1 MNRLRG
7 CFLLSAAVVLV
18 LLSLSSPAIPQAAMA
33 APKAGAQSAQAATAS
48 PAPTPAITEYKLP
61 PDKLAKATALY
72 HTRILIAVWDPV
84 FGIVLLVLLLWVR
97 LAPRY
102 RNVAERASRYRFVQA
117 LIFVPLF
124 ILTMD
129 VLSLPFEMY
138 KQHVQRAYGLSV
150 QGWGSWF
157 GDMGKNEAIT
167 LIIGI
172 PMIWL
177 LFAIIRKSAA
187 RWWFYF
193 WLICVPFAVF
203 LIFVEPVII
212 DPLFNKF
219 EPLEKAQP
227 QLVQPLQDVA
237 HRGGL
242 EIPVARMYEMKA
254 SEKVTTYNA
263 YVTGIGAT
271 KRIVVWDN
279 TAKDMTIPQTQFVFG
294 HEMGHYVLNHIY
306 KLLAFFLGLL
316 FIMFWLGRR
325 IALGFLARWGGRWD
339 IRDIADYAA
348 LPALLLVLN
357 LLFLVGNPIVNT
369 FSRHVEHDA
378 DIHGLEVTHG
388 LVPESPQ
395 VAAQAF
401 QKLGEKAY
409 SYPTPNSVFVFCFA
423 NHPPIPDRVKFALG
437 YHPWDEGKPN
447 QFVK

>member
-1 MNRLRG
+1 M
-7 CFLLSAAVVLV
+7 LSAAAVLV
-18 LLSLSSPAIPQAAMA
+18 LVFLSSPAIPQA
-33 APKAGAQSAQAATAS
+33 PVAQPAQTATAS
-48 PAPTPAITEYKLP
+48 AVPAPPITEYKLP

-72 HTRILIAVWDPV
+72 HTRVLIAVWDPV
-84 FGIVLLVLLLWVR
+84 FGIVLLVALLWVR

-177 LFAIIRKSAA
+177 LFAIIRKSPV

-193 WLICVPFAVF
+193 WLICVPFTVF
-203 LIFVEPVII
+203 LIFIEPVII

-227 QLVQPLQDVA
+227 QLVQPLQDIA

-242 EIPVARMYEMKA
+242 DIPVARMYEMKA

-279 TAKDMTIPQTQFVFG
+279 TAKDMTIPETQFVFG

-306 KLLAFFLGLL
+306 KLLAFSLGLL

-325 IALGFLARWGGRWD
+325 IALAFLARWGGRWD
-339 IRDIADYAA
+339 IPDIADYSA
-348 LPALLLVLN
+348 LPVLLLVLN
-357 LLFLVGNPIVNT
+357 LLFLVGNPIANT
-369 FSRHVEHDA
+369 FSRSVEHDA

-388 LVPESPQ
+388 LVPNSPQ

-401 QKLGEKAY
+401 QQLGEKAY
-409 SYPTPNSVFVFCFA
+409 SYPAPNPVFVLCFA
-423 NHPPIPDRVKFALG
+423 NHPPIADRVKFALS

-447 QFVK
+447 EFVK

>member
-1 MNRLRG
+1 M
-7 CFLLSAAVVLV
+7 
-18 LLSLSSPAIPQAAMA
+18 PQAAAVPKVGAQPAQTTTAAA
-33 APKAGAQSAQAATAS
+33 AP
-48 PAPTPAITEYKLP
+48 APPITEYKLA

-72 HTRILIAVWDPV
+72 HTRVLIAVWDPV
-84 FGIVLLVLLLWVR
+84 FGILLLVVLLWLR

-102 RNVAERASRYRFVQA
+102 RTLAERASRYRFVQA

-124 ILTMD
+124 ILTVD
-129 VLSLPFEMY
+129 LLTLPWEMY
-138 KQHVQRAYGLSV
+138 QQHVQRAYGLSV

-157 GDMGKNEAIT
+157 GDMGKGEVIS

-177 LFAIIRKSAA
+177 LFAIIRKSPA

-193 WLICVPFAVF
+193 WLICVPFVTI
-203 LIFVEPVII
+203 LIFVQPVII

-227 QLVQPLQDVA
+227 QLVKPLQDVA

-242 EIPVARMYEMKA
+242 NIPDSRMFEMKA

-279 TAKDMTIPQTQFVFG
+279 TAKDMTIPETQFVFG

-306 KLLAFFLGLL
+306 KGLAFFLALL
-316 FIMFWLGRR
+316 FVMFWLGRR
-325 IALGFLARWGGRWD
+325 IALAFLARWGERWG
-339 IRDIADYAA
+339 IRDVADYAA

-357 LLFLVGNPIVNT
+357 LLFLVGNPIGNT

-388 LVPESPQ
+388 LVPDSPQ

-409 SYPTPNSVFVFCFA
+409 SYPTPNPVFVFCFA
-423 NHPPIPDRVKFALG
+423 NHPPISDRVKFALI

-447 QFVK
+447 EFVK

>member
-1 MNRLRG
+1 M
-7 CFLLSAAVVLV
+7 
-18 LLSLSSPAIPQAAMA
+18 PQAPA
-33 APKAGAQSAQAATAS
+33 ATPKAVAPPAQTATVA
-48 PAPTPAITEYKLP
+48 PACVPRAAITEYKLP

-72 HTRILIAVWDPV
+72 RTRVLIAVWDPV
-84 FGIVLLVLLLWVR
+84 FGIVLLVVLLWVR
-97 LAPRY
+97 LAPCY
-102 RNVAERASRYRFVQA
+102 RNVAERVSRHSFVQA

-124 ILTMD
+124 MLTMD

-150 QGWGSWF
+150 QSWGSWF
-157 GDMGKNEAIT
+157 GDMGKGEAIS

-172 PMIWL
+172 PLIWL
-177 LFAIIRKSAA
+177 LFVIIRKSVA

-193 WLICVPFAVF
+193 WLICVPFVVF
-203 LIFVEPVII
+203 LIFIKPVVI

-227 QLVQPLQDVA
+227 QLVKPLQDVA

-242 EIPVARMYEMKA
+242 DIPVARMYEMKA

-279 TAKDMTIPQTQFVFG
+279 TAKDMTIPETQFVFG

-316 FIMFWLGRR
+316 FIMFWLGRK
-325 IALGFLARWGGRWD
+325 IALAFLARWGGRWG
-339 IRDIADYAA
+339 IRDLADYAA
-348 LPALLLVLN
+348 LPVLLLVLS
-357 LLFLVGNPIVNT
+357 LLFLVGDLTVNA
-369 FSRHVEHDA
+369 FSRHIEHDA

-388 LVPESPQ
+388 LVPNSPQ

-409 SYPTPNSVFVFCFA
+409 SYPTPNPVFVFYFFD
-423 NHPPIPDRVKFALG
+423 HPPIADRVKFSLS
-437 YHPWDEGKPN
+437 YRPWDEGKPN
-447 QFVK
+447 KFVK